1 MPTKNRH
8 NSLTAAAQS
17 AAQKKEAAAR
27 TVVSAADRD
36 NALVR
41 LLFHKLY
48 RNDDHAAVL
57 DEFVRYC
64 DCGSV
69 NQIRIDDGSTF
80 PSVARNIASEW
91 DLPTR
96 PALHARDAILQTLGW
111 ADVLVVRDLNRLA
124 GSGEREK
131 LIVDFLRE
139 IRDVTGCSLV
149 LEYASTYRLDEQL
162 SRRICFT
169 AAAKAK

>member
-1 MPTKNRH
+1 MATKNRH

-17 AAQKKEAAAR
+17 AAQKKEAATR
-27 TVVSAADRD
+27 TVVSAAAWGD
-36 NALVR
+36 ALLR
-41 LLFHKLY
+41 LLFHKLN

-64 DCGSV
+64 DCESV

-80 PSVARNIASEW
+80 PSVARDIASAW
-91 DLPTR
+91 SLPTR
-96 PALHARDAILQTLGW
+96 SALHARDAILQTLGW
-111 ADVLVVRDLNRLA
+111 EDVLVVRDLHRLA

-139 IRDVTGCSLV
+139 IRDATGCSLV
-149 LEYASTYRLDEQL
+149 LEYAPTYRLDKQF

-169 AAAKAK
+169 VPAK